1 MRKGELDFNLLL
13 PEGNLLEHPDND
25 EANKEDNNRGQKVHD
40 EKIDNIEDDTVFS
53 VEPIWVE
60 SNQTR
65 KNATYPNGKTKSN
78 GKPQFF
84 LFSIKF
90 DFYSCS

>member
-1 MRKGELDFNLLL
+1 MRKGKLDFNLFLS
-13 PEGNLLEHPDND
+13 ERNLLEHPDND
-25 EANKEDNNRGQKVHD
+25 EANNEDNNRGQKVHD
-40 EKIDNIEDDTVFS
+40 EKIDNIEDDTLIS

-65 KNATYPNGKTKSN
+65 ENTTYPNGKDKSN

-84 LFSIKF
+84 LFRIKF
-90 DFYSCS
+90 DFYSRS